1 MELQQQLKVLFA
13 VAVANGCSMRSA
25 VSRVL
30 SGDAPITGATV
41 VDLAQ
46 LKVAFDA
53 ACRELGVGLAGLDV
67 QKREILVKRAMGIA
81 HRSVRATKA

>member
-1 MELQQQLKVLFA
+1 
-13 VAVANGCSMRSA
+13 MRSA
-25 VSRVL
+25 PSGVL
-30 SGDAPITGATV
+30 SAAAPSTGASV
-41 VDLAQ
+41 IELAQ

-81 HRSVRATKA
+81 HKAVRARKPR

>member
-25 VSRVL
+25 LSKVL
-30 SGDAPITGATV
+30 SADAPITGATV

-81 HRSVRATKA
+81 HRPVRATKA